1 MLFIARTVPRSNIYS
16 TEPVY
21 HHRSGCRADA
31 LTYNVI
37 LRGLCGEGRT
47 EEALEMLGQWGCV
60 EGVHLNKGSY
70 RIILNALCKN
80 GELEKAVEFLSLMSK
95 KGVWPHHGTWNEL
108 VVRLCGSGN
117 AEMGIRVLT
126 GFVGMGFK
134 PEPESWRA
142 VVESICKERKL
153 IHVFEVLDSLVS

>member
-1 MLFIARTVPRSNIYS
+1 M
-16 TEPVY
+16 
-21 HHRSGCRADA
+21 
-31 LTYNVI
+31 
-37 LRGLCGEGRT
+37 
-47 EEALEMLGQWGCV
+47 
-60 EGVHLNKGSY
+60 
-70 RIILNALCKN
+70 
-80 GELEKAVEFLSLMSK
+80 EFLSLMSK

-153 IHVFEVLDSLVS
+153 LHVFEVLDSLVS